1 MPYYITKDAEDCAG
15 WAVVKEDL
23 EQLGCHLTKSAAI
36 EQMIAISNEE
46 GIEPG
51 GELEIEDDDMEMSAA
66 PVKLTAQ
73 VTIDAAGPN
82 GEARRTIS
90 GIAVPYGQDA
100 TVSDGQRIRIE
111 AGALPVDGKP
121 PKLFMYHDAS
131 QPVGLVTGRVDTDEG
146 MLFQAKI
153 AKTALGDEALQ
164 LAQEGVLDSV
174 SVGINPTKFAWDGDV
189 MVIKKATWHELS
201 LVPIPA
207 FAGAAITD
215 IAASASIHHETEQT
229 SNTDPQEPQK
239 ETLEMSEQVEA
250 PKVIEA
256 SAVPVYASVER
267 VPAKLPTVAEYM
279 AAYIRGGD
287 ALEAANREVNLWAK
301 HHTPIKAA
309 AGDQT
314 TTDFPGVVP
323 VPILGP
329 VYDNIAPLRPLVT
342 AVGARSMPGT
352 GKTFIRPVIVTHTE
366 VDNQG
371 GDLVGLASR
380 TMDVNDLVVTKQT
393 FGGTVLVS
401 EQTVDFT
408 DPAALDIIIRDLMNQ
423 YAITT
428 GNAAC
433 TDFANN
439 IGGAQQVGTW
449 DGSSEDFIAKV
460 YAGTVAVLAAGR
472 VMPTHLI
479 MGTPGFGAVGA
490 LVDDAKRPL
499 FPTLNPQ
506 NASGQMSAASTQS
519 TPVGLSLVVDPG
531 LDFAG
536 DFIALGTAAGPYA
549 GFEVYESMKGL
560 VSVEKPDVLG
570 RQISVRGY
578 FASTYIDNTKFA
590 WFDF

>member
-1 MPYYITKDAEDCAG
+1 
-15 WAVVKEDL
+15 VKFN
-23 EQLGCHLTKSAAI
+23 LT
-36 EQMIAISNEE
+36 
-46 GIEPG
+46 G
-51 GELEIEDDDMEMSAA
+51 
-66 PVKLTAQ
+66 Q
-73 VTIDAAGPN
+73 VTIDAAAADGTP
-82 GEARRTIS
+82 RRTIS
-90 GIAVPYGQDA
+90 GIAAPYGVEA
-100 TVSDGQRIRIE
+100 TVSDGTRIRIE
-111 AGALPVDGKP
+111 KGALPVEGKA
-121 PKLFMYHDAS
+121 PKLFMYHDAT
-131 QPVGLVTGRVDTDEG
+131 QPVGLVTERVDTDEG
-146 MLFQAKI
+146 MMFAARI
-153 AKTALGDEALQ
+153 ATTTAGDEALT

-174 SVGINPTKFAWDGDV
+174 SVGINPTRFEWEGDV
-189 MVIKKATWHELS
+189 LVIKAAEWTELS

-215 IAASASIHHETEQT
+215 IAASIHHETEQT
-229 SNTDPQEPQK
+229 SNTEPEPQESEP
-239 ETLEMSEQVEA
+239 EMSEQVEA

-256 SAVPVYASVER
+256 SAIAPVYASTER
-267 VPAKLPTVAEYM
+267 VPAKLPTVSEYM
-279 AAYIRGGD
+279 AAYVRGGE
-287 ALEAANREVNLWAK
+287 ALEAANREINLWAK
-301 HHTPIKAA
+301 YHTPIKAA
-309 AGDQT
+309 AGDQA

-329 VYDNIAPLRPLVT
+329 TYDDIAPLRPLVS
-342 AVGARSMPGT
+342 AVGARAMPGT
-352 GKTFIRPVIVTHTE
+352 GKTFIRPVIKIHTE
-366 VDNQG
+366 VDDQG
-371 GDLVGLASR
+371 TELTGLASR
-380 TMDVNDLVVTKQT
+380 TMEVDDLVVTKST
-393 FGGTVLVS
+393 YGGTVLVS
-401 EQTVDFT
+401 EQTIDFT

-423 YAITT
+423 YAIVT

-433 TDFANN
+433 ADFANN
-439 IGGAQQVGTW
+439 IGGPQQVGTW

-460 YAGTVAVLAAGR
+460 YEGATKILAAGR

-479 MGTPGFGAVGA
+479 MGTPGFEAVGA

-499 FPTLNPQ
+499 FPTVNPQ

-578 FASTYIDNTKFA
+578 FASTYIDKTKFA

>member
-1 MPYYITKDAEDCAG
+1 
-15 WAVVKEDL
+15 
-23 EQLGCHLTKSAAI
+23 
-36 EQMIAISNEE
+36 
-46 GIEPG
+46 
-51 GELEIEDDDMEMSAA
+51 
-66 PVKLTAQ
+66 
-73 VTIDAAGPN
+73 
-82 GEARRTIS
+82 
-90 GIAVPYGQDA
+90 
-100 TVSDGQRIRIE
+100 
-111 AGALPVDGKP
+111 
-121 PKLFMYHDAS
+121 
-131 QPVGLVTGRVDTDEG
+131 
-146 MLFQAKI
+146 
-153 AKTALGDEALQ
+153 
-164 LAQEGVLDSV
+164 
-174 SVGINPTKFAWDGDV
+174 
-189 MVIKKATWHELS
+189 
-201 LVPIPA
+201 
-207 FAGAAITD
+207 
-215 IAASASIHHETEQT
+215 
-229 SNTDPQEPQK
+229 
-239 ETLEMSEQVEA
+239 MSEQVEA
-250 PKVIEA
+250 PQVIEA
-256 SAVPVYASVER
+256 SAVPMYANVER

-309 AGDQT
+309 AGDQA

-329 VYDNIAPLRPLVT
+329 TYDDIAPLRPLVS
-342 AVGARSMPGT
+342 AIGARAMPGT
-352 GKTFIRPVIVTHTE
+352 GKTFIRPVIKIHTE
-366 VDNQG
+366 VDDQG
-371 GDLVGLASR
+371 TELTGLASR
-380 TMDVNDLVVTKQT
+380 TMEVDDLVVTKAT

-423 YAITT
+423 YAIVT

-433 TDFANN
+433 ADFANN
-439 IGGAQQVGTW
+439 IGGPQQVGTW
-449 DGSSEDFIAKV
+449 DGSPEDFIAKV
-460 YAGTVAVLAAGR
+460 YEGATKILAAGR

-479 MGTPGFGAVGA
+479 MGTPGFEAVGA
-490 LVDDAKRPL
+490 LVDDDKRPL
-499 FPTLNPQ
+499 FPTLNPM

-578 FASTYIDNTKFA
+578 FASTYIDKTKFA

>member
-1 MPYYITKDAEDCAG
+1 MK
-15 WAVVKEDL
+15 L
-23 EQLGCHLTKSAAI
+23 NLT
-36 EQMIAISNEE
+36 
-46 GIEPG
+46 G
-51 GELEIEDDDMEMSAA
+51 
-66 PVKLTAQ
+66 Q
-73 VTIDAAGPN
+73 VTIDAAAADGTP
-82 GEARRTIS
+82 RRTIS
-90 GIAVPYGQDA
+90 GIAAPYGVEA
-100 TVSDGQRIRIE
+100 TVSDGTRIRIE
-111 AGALPVDGKP
+111 KGALPVEGKA
-121 PKLFMYHDAS
+121 PKLFMYHDAT
-131 QPVGLVTGRVDTDEG
+131 QPVGLVTERVETDEG
-146 MLFQAKI
+146 MMFAARI
-153 AKTALGDEALQ
+153 ANTAAGTEALT
-164 LAQEGVLDSV
+164 LASEGVLDSV
-174 SVGINPTKFAWDGDV
+174 SVGISPTEFAWDGDV
-189 MVIKKATWHELS
+189 LVIKAAEWSELS

-207 FAGAAITD
+207 FAGATITD
-215 IAASASIHHETEQT
+215 IAASIHHETEQT
-229 SNTDPQEPQK
+229 SNTEPEPQESEP
-239 ETLEMSEQVEA
+239 EMSEQVEA

-267 VPAKLPTVAEYM
+267 VPAKLPSVAEYM

-309 AGDQT
+309 AGDQA

-329 VYDNIAPLRPLVT
+329 TYDDIAPLRPLVS
-342 AVGARSMPGT
+342 AIGARAMPGT
-352 GKTFIRPVIVTHTE
+352 GKTFIRPVIKIHTE
-366 VDNQG
+366 VDDQG
-371 GDLVGLASR
+371 TELSGLASR
-380 TMDVNDLVVTKQT
+380 TMEVDDLVVTKAT

-423 YAITT
+423 YAIVT

-433 TDFANN
+433 ADFANN
-439 IGGAQQVGTW
+439 IGGPQQVGTW
-449 DGSSEDFIAKV
+449 DGSPEDFIAKV
-460 YAGTVAVLAAGR
+460 YEGATKILAAGR

-479 MGTPGFGAVGA
+479 MGTPGFEAVGA
-490 LVDDAKRPL
+490 LVDDDKRPL
-499 FPTLNPQ
+499 FPTLNPM

-578 FASTYIDNTKFA
+578 FASTYIDKTKFA